1 MPSTITPTLSWALWL
16 PISSYFGFFN
26 LNTIFDAPSTW
37 LLIMTSASAVLSHV
51 ISCDRTLS
59 LFSESLRLLLVFVQR
74 IWRLNSPEL
83 THVGIRKPWWPF
95 VCCTDGQ
102 DFSTQ
107 KFPTNGQRQCHNL
120 KMSERKLLYSAI
132 FVACLVKLP
141 NRFVK
146 QYYSSQSEIE

>member
-1 MPSTITPTLSWALWL
+1 MRSI
-16 PISSYFGFFN
+16 
-26 LNTIFDAPSTW
+26 
-37 LLIMTSASAVLSHV
+37 
-51 ISCDRTLS
+51 RTLS

-74 IWRLNSPEL
+74 IWKLNSPEL

-95 VCCTDGQ
+95 VCCADGQ

-132 FVACLVKLP
+132 FVACLVKLNESYP
-141 NRFVK
+141 TGSLNSNTVVK
-146 QYYSSQSEIE
+146 VRLNESLVYNLKKATTLLSL